1 MRHQWRMG
9 AADQQQNVDF
19 YAAGLTASGEG
30 RHTDA
35 IACFERALREAPDD
49 ARVLFAL
56 GNTAAAIGHA
66 GAAENFFRR
75 VLAQEPGRLEALVN
89 LANLLRKSGRTA
101 DVIALI
107 KPVLESNPEHA
118 ELWLTLG
125 SALRETGD
133 ATRAEAFYR
142 EALRLSPDNAAALGN
157 LADLLAD
164 QGDLDEAL
172 NLYQQAIT
180 SEPENAQ
187 ARFNRAIL
195 LFLKGELRRGWREYE
210 YRHRIKERI
219 LVADHGLPMWAGRRA
234 EGMIL
239 LVTAEQG
246 IGDQIMFASVIPAL
260 AQACAQAYG
269 GLIIEAESRLVP
281 LFARSFPGITV
292 RPAKLHMRAG
302 QTFASYDWLEE
313 CGGADAA
320 IAIGSLP
327 RLMRQEFSDFPAPH
341 AYLKPDDAER
351 AQWSAWL
358 RRQGGAGP
366 FLGLCWRSGSLG
378 GLRNLQYA
386 PLASW
391 ADFLRRAPGN
401 AVSLQYDAQPEEIEA
416 LQHLSGRTILVPP
429 NLDQKQE
436 IDRTT
441 ALIAALDAVVS
452 APTSVSWMSA
462 AAGVPTLKILYNK
475 SWTSFGR
482 ASEPFAP
489 AARCIMPAQSGD
501 WDDAFSRARS
511 ALSALLPRRS

>member
-1 MRHQWRMG
+1 MG
-9 AADQQQNVDF
+9 SADKRQNVDS

-30 RHTDA
+30 RHADA
-35 IACFERALREAPDD
+35 IACFERALRDSPDD
-49 ARVLFAL
+49 PRVLFAL

-89 LANLLRKSGRTA
+89 LANLLRRNGRTA

-107 KPVLESNPEHA
+107 KPALETNPEFA

-125 SALRETGD
+125 SALREAGD
-133 ATRAEAFYR
+133 ETRAEAFYQ
-142 EALRLSPDNAAALGN
+142 EALRLSPGNVAALAN

-164 QGDLDEAL
+164 QGDVDEAL
-172 NLYQQAIT
+172 GLYQQALT
-180 SEPENAQ
+180 REPDNAQ
-187 ARFNRAIL
+187 ARLNRAIL
-195 LFLKGELRRGWREYE
+195 LFLKGQLRHGWRDYE

-234 EGMIL
+234 EGMVL

-246 IGDQIMFASVIPAL
+246 IGDQIMFASMIPELVEGCARASGGVIL
-260 AQACAQAYG
+260 
-269 GLIIEAESRLVP
+269 EAEPRLVP
-281 LFARSFPGITV
+281 LFARSFPGIPV
-292 RPAKLHMRAG
+292 RPAKLQMRAG
-302 QTFASYDWLEE
+302 QTFATYDWLEE
-313 CGGADAA
+313 CGGAGAA

-327 RLMRQEFSDFPAPH
+327 RLMRQELSDFPAPH
-341 AYLKPDDAER
+341 AYLKPDEAER
-351 AQWSAWL
+351 AQWSGWL
-358 RRQGGAGP
+358 RRQGAGP

-391 ADFLRRAPGN
+391 ADFLRHAPGV

-416 LQHLSGRTILVPP
+416 LQHLSGRKILVPP
-429 NLDQKQE
+429 GLEQKQE

-441 ALIAALDAVVS
+441 GLIAALDAVVS

-462 AAGVPTLKILYNK
+462 AAGVPTLKILYHK

-482 ASEPFAP
+482 GCEPFAP
-489 AARCIMPAQSGD
+489 AAHCIMPAKNGD
-501 WDDAFSRARS
+501 WDDAFARAAS
-511 ALSALLPRRS
+511 ALSSLLPPRP

>member
-1 MRHQWRMG
+1 MG
-9 AADQQQNVDF
+9 TPDQRQNVDY
-19 YAAGLTASGEG
+19 YAAGLTASREG

-35 IACFERALREAPDD
+35 ITCFEHALRDAPDD

-75 VLAQEPGRLEALVN
+75 VLAQEPDRLEALVN

-101 DVIALI
+101 EVIALI
-107 KPVLESNPEHA
+107 KPVLESNPEYA

-125 SALRETGD
+125 SALRESGD

-142 EALRLSPDNAAALGN
+142 EALRLSPGSAAALGN

-164 QGDLDEAL
+164 EGDLDEAL
-172 NLYQQAIT
+172 NLYQQALT
-180 SEPENAQ
+180 LEPENAQ
-187 ARFNRAIL
+187 ARLNRAIL
-195 LFLKGELRRGWREYE
+195 LFLKGQLRRGWREYE
-210 YRHRIKERI
+210 FRLRIKERI
-219 LVADHGLPMWAGRRA
+219 LVANHGLPIWAGRRA
-234 EGMIL
+234 DGMIL
-239 LVTAEQG
+239 LITAEQG

-260 AQACAQAYG
+260 AQNCARVHGQ
-269 GLIIEAESRLVP
+269 LIVEAESRLVP
-281 LFARSFPGITV
+281 LFARSFPDVTV
-292 RPAKLHMRAG
+292 CPANLHMRGG
-302 QTFASYDWLEE
+302 QTFANYDWLEN

-327 RLMRQEFSDFPAPH
+327 RLMRPEFSDFPIPH
-341 AYLKPDDAER
+341 SYLKPDETER
-351 AQWSAWL
+351 ASWRDWL
-358 RRQGGAGP
+358 RQQGAGP
-366 FLGLCWRSGSLG
+366 FVGLCWRSGSLG

-391 ADFLRRAPGN
+391 ADFLRRTRGV
-401 AVSLQYDAQPEEIEA
+401 AVSLQYDVQPEEIEA
-416 LQHLSGRTILVPP
+416 LQHMSGRKVLVPP

-441 ALIAALDAVVS
+441 GLIAALDVVVS

-462 AAGVPTLKILYNK
+462 AAGVPTLKILHNK

-482 ASEPFAP
+482 DREPFAP
-489 AARCIMPAQSGD
+489 AARCIMPAKSGD
-501 WDDAFSRARS
+501 WDDAFTRAGS
-511 ALSALLPRRS
+511 ALSALLPPRP

>member
-1 MRHQWRMG
+1 MG

-101 DVIALI
+101 EVIALI
-107 KPVLESNPEHA
+107 KPVLETDPEHA

-125 SALRETGD
+125 SALRESGD

-172 NLYQQAIT
+172 NLYQQALT
-180 SEPENAQ
+180 REPENAQ
-187 ARFNRAIL
+187 ARLNRAIL
-195 LFLKGELRRGWREYE
+195 LFLNGQLRGGWRDYE

-219 LVADHGLPMWAGRRA
+219 ITADHGLPMWAGRRA

-246 IGDQIMFASVIPAL
+246 IGDQIMFASVIPEL
-260 AQACAQAYG
+260 AESCARAYG
-269 GLIIEAESRLVP
+269 GLIIEAELRLVP
-281 LFARSFPGITV
+281 LFARSFPGITI
-292 RPAKLHMRAG
+292 RPSKLHMRGG

-327 RLMRQEFSDFPAPH
+327 RLMRQEPSDFPVPH
-341 AYLKPDDAER
+341 AYLKPDETEQS
-351 AQWSAWL
+351 QWSAWL
-358 RRQGGAGP
+358 RKQGAGP

-391 ADFLRRAPGN
+391 AEFLRRMPGV
-401 AVSLQYDAQPEEIEA
+401 AVSLQYDVHPEEIEA
-416 LQHLSGRTILVPP
+416 LQHMSGRAVVVPP
-429 NLDQKQE
+429 NLDQKQD

-441 ALIAALDAVVS
+441 ALITALDAVVS

-482 ASEPFAP
+482 AYEPFAP

-501 WDDAFSRARS
+501 WGDAFACASS
-511 ALSALLPRRS
+511 ALSALLLRRS

>member
-1 MRHQWRMG
+1 MRHEWRMG
-9 AADQQQNVDF
+9 TPDKQQNADF
-19 YAAGLTASGEG
+19 YAAGLAAADAG
-30 RHTDA
+30 RHADA
-35 IACFERALREAPDD
+35 IACFERALRETPDD

-56 GNTAAAIGHA
+56 GNTAAAIGHT

-101 DVIALI
+101 EVIALI
-107 KPVLESNPEHA
+107 KPVLEINPELA

-125 SALRETGD
+125 SALREAGD
-133 ATRAEAFYR
+133 ETRAEAFYR

-164 QGDLDEAL
+164 SGDVDEAL
-172 NLYQQAIT
+172 SLYQRALAR
-180 SEPENAQ
+180 EPENAQ
-187 ARFNRAIL
+187 ARLNRAIL
-195 LFLKGELRRGWREYE
+195 LFLKGQLRRGWRDYE

-234 EGMIL
+234 DGMIL
-239 LVTAEQG
+239 LITAEQG

-260 AQACAQAYG
+260 AQACARAYG
-269 GLIIEAESRLVP
+269 RLVVEAESRLVP
-281 LFARSFPGITV
+281 LFARSFPDV
-292 RPAKLHMRAG
+292 LVHPAKLHMRGG
-302 QTFASYDWLEE
+302 QNFASYDWLEG

-327 RLMRQEFSDFPAPH
+327 QFMRQEFSDFPAPH
-341 AYLKPDDAER
+341 AYLKPDETER

-358 RRQGGAGP
+358 RRQGAGP
-366 FLGLCWRSGSLG
+366 FIGLSWRSGSLG

-391 ADFLRRAPGN
+391 ADFLRRAPGM
-401 AVSLQYDAQPEEIEA
+401 AVSLQYDLQPEEIEA
-416 LQHLSGRTILVPP
+416 LQHMSGRKILVPP
-429 NLDQKQE
+429 GLDQKQE

-441 ALIAALDAVVS
+441 ALISALDAVVS

-462 AAGVPTLKILYNK
+462 AAGVPTLKILYHK

-482 ASEPFAP
+482 DYEPFAP
-489 AARCIMPAQSGD
+489 AAHCIMPAKNGD
-501 WDDAFSRARS
+501 WDDAFARAAS
-511 ALSALLPRRS
+511 ALSALLPRRP